1 MGKAGKEGPVEEKR
15 FRNKINWFTFFFSVL
30 VIWVHSYNTVL
41 FLGKT
46 RIAYE
51 VDALERFLGDQVAQI
66 AVPGFFLISS
76 YLFFRNFTLD
86 RLWIK
91 WNSRIRSVL
100 VPYIVWNLL
109 YYLGYVI
116 GSRLPAMSGIIGKG
130 RIPFRFTV
138 AADAVLHYTY
148 NYVFWYLNQLI
159 VLILLAPVI
168 YLIIRRRLTG
178 VMLLTGILAA
188 IYSGG
193 ALPLVNLDA
202 LFYYSFGAFAAVVER
217 ELAEQTWNRKSLLAG
232 LAILAAGLLIK
243 DLDLPGSIKGE
254 VAATTVIFRLF
265 IPVGLWL
272 LVPEGLL
279 GEAKDWMKQNFFLYA
294 VHFAMVRLINKT
306 GAFLLPAF
314 PALPLGFFLLMPV
327 LCVIFSYWA
336 GLFLRRYLPVLW
348 NLLNGGR

>member
-1 MGKAGKEGPVEEKR
+1 MEERR
-15 FRNKINWFTFFFSVL
+15 FRNKITWFTFFFSVL
-30 VIWVHSYNTVL
+30 VIWVHSYNAVL
-41 FLGKT
+41 FLGNT
-46 RIAYE
+46 RTAYE

-76 YLFFRNFTLD
+76 YLFFRNFTMD

-116 GSRLPAMSGIIGKG
+116 GSRLPVASDIIGKG
-130 RIPFRFTV
+130 KIPFHFTV
-138 AADAVLHYTY
+138 AADAVLYYTY

-159 VLILLAPVI
+159 ILIVLAPVI
-168 YLIIRRRLTG
+168 YLFVRQW
-178 VMLLTGILAA
+178 LTGILLLTVSLAA
-188 IYSGG
+188 IYIG
-193 ALPLVNLDA
+193 ASLPLLNLDA
-202 LFYYSFGAFAAVVER
+202 LFYYSFGAFAAVLGRTIAER
-217 ELAEQTWNRKSLLAG
+217 SWNRRRFLAG
-232 LAILAAGLLIK
+232 LIIVAAGLLIK

-254 VAATTVIFRLF
+254 VAATTVIYRLF
-265 IPVGLWL
+265 IPVGLWF
-272 LVPEGLL
+272 LVPEQHL
-279 GEAKDWMKQNFFLYA
+279 ENTKDWMKQNFFLYA

-306 GAFLLPAF
+306 GALLLPAF
-314 PALPLGFFLLMPV
+314 PPLPLGIFLFMPV

-336 GLFLRRYLPVLW
+336 SLFLRRYLPVLW